1 MKKARLG
8 LNPLFLIG
16 VIYTILGAGFVV
28 LGGALWL
35 GLKERDAAL
44 AGIIFVGI
52 GSVFLI
58 LGVIFLL
65 VELGKLRRA
74 NRLLASG
81 RYIWGEIIDCV
92 PNYNVRING
101 RNPYV
106 ALVRYRDGS
115 GVAHIFKSGSRKL
128 YPDPAILGR
137 QVKVYV
143 SDDRFRHYYVDL
155 EGVLPPVVEH

>member
-1 MKKARLG
+1 MKKARTG
-8 LNPLFLIG
+8 LNALLLIG
-16 VIYTILGAGFVV
+16 VIYAILGAGVVV
-28 LGGALWL
+28 LGGGLWL
-35 GLKERDAAL
+35 GLKEDAAL
-44 AGIIFVGI
+44 AGIILVGVGGI
-52 GSVFLI
+52 FLI

-115 GVAHIFKSGSRKL
+115 GVAHIFKSSSRKL

>member
-1 MKKARLG
+1 MKKARTG
-8 LNPLFLIG
+8 LNALLLIG
-16 VIYTILGAGFVV
+16 VIYAILGAGVVV
-28 LGGALWL
+28 LGGGLWL
-35 GLKERDAAL
+35 GLKEDAAL
-44 AGIIFVGI
+44 AGIILVGVGGI
-52 GSVFLI
+52 FLI

-115 GVAHIFKSGSRKL
+115 GVAHLFKSSSRML
-128 YPDPAILGR
+128 YPDPAIMGR